1 MTPAHL
7 TLAAVAAL
15 AAAGAAKKRGSR
27 GHQHPNWPNW
37 TAQDAAEAG
46 ESHEGN
52 NDPWDVDADSLEW
65 RYERA
70 YPVAKLA
77 DLMSTGTTKADWE
90 AWLKEEDE
98 YRTEMSAP
106 LNAPPDWSWR
116 KSFTKWWLS
125 DPTVEPIVIV
135 EDKRGRA
142 EGIWDGWHRTAVS
155 VTEGQSQV
163 PVFVGRRKT

>member
-15 AAAGAAKKRGSR
+15 AAAGQIKKRGSR
-27 GHQHPNWPNW
+27 GHRHPNWPNW
-37 TAQDAAEAG
+37 TAQDAAEIG
-46 ESHEGN
+46 ELYEGH

-70 YPVAKLA
+70 YPVAKLV
-77 DLMSTGTTKADWE
+77 DLMTDWE

-98 YRTEMSAP
+98 YRTGDFAP

-125 DPTVEPIVIV
+125 DPTVEPVVIV

-163 PVFVGRRKT
+163 PAFVGRRKT